1 MSEAISWIRPP
12 ATKMGL
18 EAREAGRFVR
28 KLHNDREAPFWQN
41 CALVAARDMRFPS
54 ADTLAQLALGVGILI
69 ALVIAGAIIVQ
80 RFRGGAADEALNAN
94 ELIANFQE
102 MHSRGDI
109 TDADYRKI
117 KSVLGAKL
125 HSELKDDKDKG

>member
-1 MSEAISWIRPP
+1 
-12 ATKMGL
+12 
-18 EAREAGRFVR
+18 
-28 KLHNDREAPFWQN
+28 
-41 CALVAARDMRFPS
+41 MRFPS
-54 ADTLAQLALGVGILI
+54 ADTLAQLALGVGMLI
-69 ALVIAGAIIVQ
+69 ALVVAGGVIVQ
-80 RFRGGAADEALNAN
+80 RFRGGAADKALDAN
-94 ELIANFQE
+94 ELFANFEE